1 MRSPVAAT
9 YLLVLAST
17 VLDLTS
23 AFTVTPLTN
32 SRLQAVR
39 RTTQH
44 VPTYAFPRIPFLQR
58 NTEEVAVVEPPT
70 TTTTIDTLEV
80 EGSNH
85 SVSTEVVPINAVG
98 AQQEPSKEL
107 SETEKLLK
115 QVKEAGLA
123 GVVSYALWE
132 LGFWAVSVPVVLF
145 GYYEVTGHWPDLSDK
160 TDIAKLS
167 AEAFAFVNFARFA
180 VPLRIGLALS
190 TTPWIQS
197 NIVDRFMKKENTD
210 GAEVKE

>member
-1 MRSPVAAT
+1 MKSPVAAT
-9 YLLVLAST
+9 SLLVLTFALT
-17 VLDLTS
+17 DLAC
-23 AFTVTPLTN
+23 AFTASPFVGN
-32 SRLQAVR
+32 RLNTVR
-39 RTTQH
+39 RTNQH
-44 VPTYAFPRIPFLQR
+44 VPTCAFPRIPFLQR
-58 NTEEVAVVEPPT
+58 NTEEVAVEDPPT
-70 TTTTIDTLEV
+70 ATTTMDKLQIEMND
-80 EGSNH
+80 H
-85 SVSTEVVPINAVG
+85 SVSTNVAPTNAVEK
-98 AQQEPSKEL
+98 QQEPSKEL

-123 GVVSYALWE
+123 GVISYALWE

-160 TDIAKLS
+160 ADIAKLS

-197 NIVDRFMKKENTD
+197 NIVDRFMKNDNTNNVSSKE
-210 GAEVKE
+210 